1 MRTRIWLT
9 ALVAGVAA
17 AGVPASGASAA
28 ASGVVYGG
36 ITPQK
41 WPVMIQVARDGRSI
55 ERAAIGFTLNCNVGG
70 TLANYDR
77 YNKLVVSRAGKFS
90 SKFGPTT
97 TNNADG
103 TKTVFSGSIAGK
115 ITGSKAKGTWQLVSI
130 DQDAAGTATKTCD
143 SGKVSWTATQ

>member
-1 MRTRIWLT
+1 MSRKIWLT
-9 ALVAGVAA
+9 ALVAVAA
-17 AGVPASGASAA
+17 AAMPASGASAA

-41 WPVMIQVARDGRSI
+41 WPVVIQVARDGRSI

-77 YNKLVVSRAGKFS
+77 YNKLLLSRAGKFS

-97 TNNADG
+97 TNNPDG
-103 TKTVFSGSIAGK
+103 TKTVFSGSVSGK

-143 SGKVSWTATQ
+143 SGKVSWSATQ

>member
-1 MRTRIWLT
+1 MSRGIWLA
-9 ALVAGVAA
+9 ALVAGAAA
-17 AGVPASGASAA
+17 AGVPAGSASAA

-41 WPVMIQVARDGRSI
+41 WPVMFQVARDGRSI

-77 YNKLVVSRAGKFS
+77 YNKLVLSRSGKFS

-97 TNNADG
+97 TNNPDG
-103 TKTVFSGSIAGK
+103 TKTVFSGSITGK
-115 ITGSKAKGTWQLVSI
+115 ITGSKAKGTWQLISI
-130 DQDAAGTATKTCD
+130 DHDAAGTATKTCD
-143 SGKVSWTATQ
+143 SGKVNWKATQ

>member
-1 MRTRIWLT
+1 
-9 ALVAGVAA
+9 
-17 AGVPASGASAA
+17 VPASSASAA

-41 WPVMIQVARDGRSI
+41 WPVMIEVARDGRSI
-55 ERAAIGFTLNCNVGG
+55 ARAAIGFTLNCNVGG

-77 YNKLVVSRAGKFS
+77 YNSLVLSRSGKFS

-97 TNNADG
+97 TNNPDG

-143 SGKVSWTATQ
+143 SGMVSWNAKQ